1 MVEHFREAIRLR
13 LEDIILKLQYEID
26 DYICAFVSDIGYD
39 DISVSGCMNGFNRLR
54 SHVAENMFP
63 IADEEIEKLFN
74 FVLEFIKKYGYSE
87 YLISSLSL
95 LGCHISFHDNLL
107 DSDEQRL
114 NDVLSTPFF
123 SRVFRKNEY
132 TEEYKDCF
140 ANVARHQAQQ
150 LLLEY
155 ISTQFKFREQQ
166 LSSNVVCERATLHK
180 EAEQVG
186 LRLKEQERETWLLR
200 EKFALLVEERDSLH
214 KEAMLGES
222 RLMEQEREI
231 RFLRAQLE
239 RMEQEKDVLRNMVE
253 QAGSHLQ
260 CQASYSEEGG
270 CLEDLPDCDG
280 VSDADLGETH
290 GPCVTYVPRFDDKK
304 SVVMDGN
311 DKEVYDRAYSSVFAP
326 AEVKKK
332 SHLLTQIYLHLYEDS
347 EKVISLSQKADRNSE
362 RRDYVPLSVN
372 IRRGAKVDV
381 EFCIYGETKL
391 MDKRVSSIWQG
402 DFLKFSFDYFVPQN
416 IDVEELCCEA
426 IVFVEGMMI
435 GEMRFI
441 TQIVENPKVVAPK
454 VVSHCFKRIFISYAH
469 KDEQQV
475 KFIAAAYKAQGV
487 DYFYDS
493 HYLAPS
499 DVYEEKIFDYIDNAD
514 LFVLCWS
521 KNAADS
527 EYVSREVE
535 RALQHAYPQVCKE
548 NATIKIYPLNIEP
561 YADLPDNILKVYHYG
576 FV

>member
-1 MVEHFREAIRLR
+1 MERIREAIRLR
-13 LEDIILKLQYEID
+13 LEDIILKFQREID

-54 SHVAENMFP
+54 SHVSENMFP

-74 FVLEFIKKYGYSE
+74 FVLEFIKEYGKSE
-87 YLISSLSL
+87 DLISNLSL
-95 LGCHISFHDNLL
+95 LSCHISFRDNLL

-132 TEEYKDCF
+132 TEEYKECF

-186 LRLKEQERETWLLR
+186 LRLKEQERETGLLR

-214 KEAMLGES
+214 KEAMLAES

-231 RFLRAQLE
+231 RLLRAQLE

-253 QAGSHLQ
+253 QAESRLQ

-280 VSDADLGETH
+280 VFDADLGETH

-362 RRDYVPLSVN
+362 MREYVPLSVN
-372 IRRGAKVDV
+372 IKRGAKVDV

-391 MDKRVSSIWQG
+391 IDKRVSSIWQG

-441 TQIVENPKVVAPK
+441 TQIVESPKVVAPK

-493 HYLAPS
+493 HYLS
-499 DVYEEKIFDYIDNAD
+499 TGDVYNDEILEYIDNAD

>member
-1 MVEHFREAIRLR
+1 MERIREAIRLR
-13 LEDIILKLQYEID
+13 LEDIILKFQREID

-54 SHVAENMFP
+54 SHVSENMFP

-74 FVLEFIKKYGYSE
+74 FVLEFIKEYGKSE
-87 YLISSLSL
+87 DLISNLSL
-95 LGCHISFHDNLL
+95 LSCHISFRDNLL

-186 LRLKEQERETWLLR
+186 LRLKEQERETGLLR

-214 KEAMLGES
+214 KEAMLAES

-231 RFLRAQLE
+231 GFLRAQLE

-253 QAGSHLQ
+253 QAESRLQ

-280 VSDADLGETH
+280 VFDADLGETH
-290 GPCVTYVPRFDDKK
+290 GPCFTYVPRFDDKK
-304 SVVMDGN
+304 AVVMDGN
-311 DKEVYDRAYSSVFAP
+311 DKEVYDRVYSSVFAP

-362 RRDYVPLSVN
+362 MREYVPLSVN
-372 IRRGAKVDV
+372 IKRGAKVDV

-441 TQIVENPKVVAPK
+441 TQIVESPKVVAPK

-493 HYLAPS
+493 HYLS
-499 DVYEEKIFDYIDNAD
+499 TGDVYNDEILEYIDNAD

>member
-1 MVEHFREAIRLR
+1 MENIHETIRVR
-13 LEDIILKLQYEID
+13 LEGIIYRLEREID
-26 DYICAFVSDIGYD
+26 NYIYKSVSGIGYN
-39 DISVSGCMNGFNRLR
+39 DISVHTCKYELDRLS
-54 SHVAENMFP
+54 SHITESVFP
-63 IADEEIEKLFN
+63 IADEEIEQLFN
-74 FVLEFIKKYGYSE
+74 FVLEFIKEYGKSE
-87 YLISSLSL
+87 DLISNLSL
-95 LGCHISFHDNLL
+95 LSCHISFRDNLL
-107 DSDEQRL
+107 DGDEQRL

-132 TEEYKDCF
+132 TEEYKECF

-166 LSSNVVCERATLHK
+166 LSSNVVCERVT
-180 EAEQVG
+180 
-186 LRLKEQERETWLLR
+186 
-200 EKFALLVEERDSLH
+200 LH
-214 KEAMLGES
+214 KEAMLAES

-231 RFLRAQLE
+231 RLLRAQLE

-253 QAGSHLQ
+253 QAESRLQ

-290 GPCVTYVPRFDDKK
+290 GPCFTYVPRFDDKK
-304 SVVMDGN
+304 AVVMGGN
-311 DKEVYDRAYSSVFAP
+311 DKEVYDRVYSSIFAP
-326 AEVKKK
+326 AEVKKR

-347 EKVISLSQKADRNSE
+347 EKVISLSQKADSNSE
-362 RRDYVPLSVN
+362 MREYVPLSVN
-372 IRRGAKVDV
+372 IKRGAKVDV

-441 TQIVENPKVVAPK
+441 TKIVESPKVVAPK

-527 EYVSREVE
+527 EYVLREVE

>member
-1 MVEHFREAIRLR
+1 MERIREAIRLR
-13 LEDIILKLQYEID
+13 LEDIILKLQREID

-74 FVLEFIKKYGYSE
+74 FVLEFIKEYGNSE
-87 YLISSLSL
+87 DLISNLSL
-95 LGCHISFHDNLL
+95 LSCHISFRDNLL

-132 TEEYKDCF
+132 TEEYKECF
-140 ANVARHQAQQ
+140 ANVARHQTQQ

-166 LSSNVVCERATLHK
+166 LSSNVVCERAALHK

-186 LRLKEQERETWLLR
+186 LRLKEQEREAGLLR
-200 EKFALLVEERDSLH
+200 KKIALLVEERDSLH
-214 KEAMLGES
+214 KEAMLAES

-239 RMEQEKDVLRNMVE
+239 RMEQEKDVLRNMVG
-253 QAGSHLQ
+253 QAESRLQ

-290 GPCVTYVPRFDDKK
+290 VPCVTYVPRFDDKK
-304 SVVMDGN
+304 SVGMDGN
-311 DKEVYDRAYSSVFAP
+311 DKEVYDRVYSSVFAP

-372 IRRGAKVDV
+372 VRRGAKVDV

-441 TQIVENPKVVAPK
+441 AQIVESPKVVAPK

-493 HYLAPS
+493 HYLS
-499 DVYEEKIFDYIDNAD
+499 TGDVYNDEILEYIDKSD
-514 LFVLCWS
+514 LFILCWS

-527 EYVSREVE
+527 EYVSREIE
-535 RALQHAYPQVCKE
+535 RALQHAYPQVCME

>member
-1 MVEHFREAIRLR
+1 MERIREAIRLR
-13 LEDIILKLQYEID
+13 LEDIILKFQREID

-74 FVLEFIKKYGYSE
+74 FVLEFIKEYGNSE
-87 YLISSLSL
+87 DLISNLSL
-95 LGCHISFHDNLL
+95 LSCHISFRDNLL

-114 NDVLSTPFF
+114 DDVLSTPFF
-123 SRVFRKNEY
+123 SIVFRKNEY
-132 TEEYKDCF
+132 TEEYKECF

-155 ISTQFKFREQQ
+155 MSTQFKFREQQ
-166 LSSNVVCERATLHK
+166 LSSNVVCERAALHK

-186 LRLKEQERETWLLR
+186 QRLKEQERETGLLR

-214 KEAMLGES
+214 KEAMLAES

-231 RFLRAQLE
+231 RLLRAQLE
-239 RMEQEKDVLRNMVE
+239 RMEQEKDVLRNMVG
-253 QAGSHLQ
+253 QAESRLQ

-311 DKEVYDRAYSSVFAP
+311 DKEVYDRVYSSVFAP

-416 IDVEELCCEA
+416 IDVDELCCEA

>member
-1 MVEHFREAIRLR
+1 MERIREAIRLR
-13 LEDIILKLQYEID
+13 LEDIILKFQREID

-74 FVLEFIKKYGYSE
+74 FVLEFIKEYGNSE
-87 YLISSLSL
+87 DLISNLSL
-95 LGCHISFHDNLL
+95 LSCHISFHDNLL

-180 EAEQVG
+180 EDEQVG
-186 LRLKEQERETWLLR
+186 LRLKEQERETGLLR

-214 KEAMLGES
+214 KEAMLAES

-231 RFLRAQLE
+231 GFLRAQLE

-253 QAGSHLQ
+253 QAESRLQ

-280 VSDADLGETH
+280 VFDADLGETH

-493 HYLAPS
+493 HYLVPS